1 MTDIRQFVTN
11 RSSTNTPTSGTPVN
25 TTTMSTPVNH
35 DTFGLP
41 LSTAMCST
49 PDVNADRVSIPVNC
63 VTCNAVT
70 RTSTCSAP
78 ANATTC
84 NTSAATA
91 TCSASNSCRVVPQFV
106 RDQLATMFP
115 NTSPVIIANAVS
127 QSSDLAEAIDLLL
140 SSSRRGIYVTHKHHK
155 YSVKCQALRRLGE
168 GF

>member
-11 RSSTNTPTSGTPVN
+11 HSSTN

-35 DTFGLP
+35 DTFGIP

-63 VTCNAVT
+63 VTCNAIT
-70 RTSTCSAP
+70 RTPTCSAP

-140 SSSRRGIYVTHKHHK
+140 SSSRRGIYVTYKHHK
-155 YSVKCQALRRLGE
+155 YSVKCQTLRRIGE